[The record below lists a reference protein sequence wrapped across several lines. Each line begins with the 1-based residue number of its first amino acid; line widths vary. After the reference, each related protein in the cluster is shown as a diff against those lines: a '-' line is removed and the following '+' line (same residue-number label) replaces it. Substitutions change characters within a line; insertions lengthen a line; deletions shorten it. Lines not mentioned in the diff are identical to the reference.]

1 VNKMT
6 VQELIDALNT
16 VKDKSLSV
24 RVLENNLD
32 NENFENYWLHSIEV
46 SQKGQ
51 SGYELYGEVRLIGE
65 E

>member
-1 VNKMT
+1 MT

-16 VKDKSLSV
+16 VRDKSLSV

-32 NENFENYWLHSIEV
+32 NENLENYWLHS
-46 SQKGQ
+46 
-51 SGYELYGEVRLIGE
+51 EVRLIGE